1 VDHVVAPLDPDH
13 ARVVAQLSHDLAAE
27 LGIDPEG
34 AASPRPHITVA
45 SYAGLE
51 PVRAAVALAPVL
63 AAVAPFTVRAH
74 GYGVFAG
81 DSDSELSLHVM
92 VVRTGALD
100 DLHHRLHGALCA
112 AGACVAGTTGPATWT
127 PHITLLDRG
136 LTPRLLGDA
145 VEILTRRS
153 HRTWSIPVTAVTVAS
168 RGAREATGVG
178 LLPLCGTTPG
188 ATGDPTGSKVPPPRS
203 ERRCPPA
210 ESGVTMIVGLG
221 AEEASCARCES
232 GT

>member
-34 AASPRPHITVA
+34 AAPRRPHITVA
-45 SYAGLE
+45 SYVGLE
-51 PVRAAVALAPVL
+51 PARAAAALAPAL

-81 DSDSELSLHVM
+81 DTDSDLSLHVM
-92 VVRTGALD
+92 VVRTRALD
-100 DLHHRLHGALCA
+100 RLHRQVHRALGD
-112 AGACVAGTTGPATWT
+112 AGACVAGTTDPAAWT

-136 LTPRLLGDA
+136 LTPRLLGEA

-153 HRTWSIPVTAVTVAS
+153 HRTWSVRVASVTVAR
-168 RGAREATGVG
+168 RGAREDTEVG
-178 LLPLCGTTPG
+178 LLPLGGT
-188 ATGDPTGSKVPPPRS
+188 APR
-203 ERRCPPA
+203 RH
-210 ESGVTMIVGLG
+210 G
-221 AEEASCARCES
+221 
-232 GT
+232 